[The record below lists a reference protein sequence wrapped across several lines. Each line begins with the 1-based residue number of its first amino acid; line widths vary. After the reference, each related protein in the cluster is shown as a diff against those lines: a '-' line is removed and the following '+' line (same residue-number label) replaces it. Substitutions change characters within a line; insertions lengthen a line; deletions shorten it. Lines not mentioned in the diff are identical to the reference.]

1 MNSAVP
7 PPFRADL
14 SYFSPSMSHCVRV
27 PFIFFKKRSLLA
39 VVESRKFFLCVPY
52 FTPTS
57 ISFGFPLNCLQNPS
71 DCWLFN
77 RFPSVLET
85 TIVHGHWLSTISSQL
100 SVFFMVLTDL
110 YWFESSI
117 FIAKYIKKTWIWELF
132 PYLGSSVII
141 DPKFYIVPFDF
152 STKVPPFYFAEFR
165 RGRSSVRSIVRFTGY
180 FFMGSTEF
188 YWVIVGPLSFCDG
201 HGHRRMTF
209 WWTRLFL
216 CLPCPLPLPPRL
228 LASLAILSLL
238 LSSYPTCEAHFSQ
251 WSRDFTAFTEFYWVF
266 IPRSQSLKE
275 PLDCETAFNFLKAI
289 SIR

>member
-1 MNSAVP
+1 
-7 PPFRADL
+7 
-14 SYFSPSMSHCVRV
+14 MSHCVRV

-71 DCWLFN
+71 DLIVQS
-77 RFPSVLET
+77 FPVCIRNDHRPWSLIINHFKP
-85 TIVHGHWLSTISSQL
+85 IVRGFHGFDRSLLVSWSLQYL
-100 SVFFMVLTDL
+100 LQ
-110 YWFESSI
+110 
-117 FIAKYIKKTWIWELF
+117 KNIKKTWTWELF

-209 WWTRLFL
+209 
-216 CLPCPLPLPPRL
+216 
-228 LASLAILSLL
+228 
-238 LSSYPTCEAHFSQ
+238 
-251 WSRDFTAFTEFYWVF
+251 
-266 IPRSQSLKE
+266 
-275 PLDCETAFNFLKAI
+275 
-289 SIR
+289 